1 MKGHRCLE
9 MQVVRSSIKEEHQ
22 YFQRMSFVDHDHPQ
36 FFRLLQ
42 SKVDSLPLRGY
53 FSKKLFDYSVEA
65 LDLEVNEEQK
75 ELFAKTLPFILEVVI
90 TIQYYHNQI
99 LDGKGGIK
107 TKGAIKQ
114 HLLKGNLLKDLL
126 YTYIEDRLP
135 QRVQPFVFG
144 CVRKVFKFTDIGQY
158 IEKGF
163 NTYEAYCFE
172 ERFDVPFESAINT
185 FVDPTCISFLMTEH
199 AKENKALNP
208 NTRYLEW
215 YFKRIYLVSASLFQ
229 LFTTTLFEL
238 LGIAD
243 DQKTAKN
250 LSLFASYY
258 GVMLQLV
265 NDNCDWVPSV
275 YQHKTVAK
283 NYEDTFSD
291 LKNRNIT
298 YPSYLYLS
306 EGNHGG
312 ILQYLSS
319 NDRNI
324 SDDLQW
330 LMFQEIVDV
339 GVMKRAIQMGKKLG
353 QQALSFLDTQNTHW
367 EIFEDMTKISSFNR
381 YYYHFFKEMKRSQ
394 VKYC

>member
-9 MQVVRSSIKEEHQ
+9 MQVVRSSIKAEHQ
-22 YFQRMSFVDHDHPQ
+22 LFQQMSFVDHDHPE

-53 FSKKLFDYSVEA
+53 FSKKLFDYAVEA
-65 LDLEVNEEQK
+65 FNLNVYKEQ
-75 ELFAKTLPFILEVVI
+75 EQLFTKTLPFILEVVI

-114 HLLKGNLLKDLL
+114 HLLKSNLLKDLL
-126 YTYIEDRLP
+126 YTYIEKRLP
-135 QRVQPFVFG
+135 NQIQPIVFG

-163 NTYEAYCFE
+163 NTYDAYCFE
-172 ERFDVPFESAINT
+172 ERFDVPFEGAINT
-185 FVDPTCISFLMTEH
+185 FIHHSCISFLMNEH
-199 AKENKALNP
+199 TKACKALNP
-208 NTRYLEW
+208 NKKYLEW

-238 LGIAD
+238 LGISD

-275 YQHKTVAK
+275 YQHRTVAK

-291 LKNRNIT
+291 LRNRNIT
-298 YPSYLYLS
+298 YPAYLYLS
-306 EGNHGG
+306 AGNHG
-312 ILQYLSS
+312 IISQFLAS
-319 NDRNI
+319 DERNI
-324 SDDLQW
+324 SADLQS
-330 LMFQEIVDV
+330 LFFQEIVDV
-339 GVMKRAIQMGKKLG
+339 GVMKTAIQMGKRLG
-353 QQALSFLDTQNTHW
+353 QEALSFLDSQNTYW
-367 EIFEDMTKISSFNR
+367 EIFEDMVKISSFNR
-381 YYYHFFKEMKRSQ
+381 YYYHFFKEMKKGH